1 MSINI
6 KATNIE
12 LTDSINEYI
21 NKKLTAVEKYVKNK
35 NEMIVYIEVGKTTN
49 HHKQGDVFKA
59 EFNIEI
65 SGIKFYTVS
74 EKEDL
79 FIAIDDSQK
88 EIIRQISEDKNKRLT
103 LFKRGATSVKKMLK
117 GISKRNPFTS
127 KY

>member
-1 MSINI
+1 MKINI
-6 KATNIE
+6 KATNMD
-12 LTDSINEYI
+12 LTSAINGYV
-21 NKKLTAVEKYVKNK
+21 NKRLSKLEKFFKEESDPIFYVEVA
-35 NEMIVYIEVGKTTN
+35 KTTN

-65 SGIKFYTVS
+65 PGNKFYVFS

-79 FIAIDDSQK
+79 YKAVDCALG
-88 EIIRQISEDKNKRLT
+88 ELARQIKGSKDRKNT

-117 GISKRNPFTS
+117 GISRRNPFTS